1 LCTESRIVEPWNRYT
16 VESAAARSPAS
27 FTIQRF
33 NDSTIQ
39 RN

>member
-16 VESAAARSPAS
+16 VESVPTRSPAG